1 MSSSQAHGRIAS
13 ISDHL
18 AASTSRSALMD
29 SHFGN
34 TPLAPPDPI
43 FHLIAFYKAD
53 PDKLKIDLGVGAYR
67 DNAGNPWVLP
77 VVKKA
82 ELMIV
87 QDTSLNHEYLN
98 IDGLKSFTEA
108 SVKLILGANSPVI
121 SEKRVTSVQTISGT
135 GAVRLGAEFL
145 ARFKMAPVY
154 ISNPTWGNHRSIFA
168 DAGFKDIREYKYWN
182 PQTRGLYIE
191 EILKTFKEAPNGSIL
206 ILHPCA
212 HNPTGVDPT
221 LDQWKMIAQVA
232 REKNHV
238 VFFDS
243 AYQGFASG
251 DLDKDAAAVRYFASQ
266 GFELLIAQSY
276 AKNFGLYNERTGC
289 LSIVTRDADTAT
301 KANSQLCKLIRAG
314 YSNPPAF
321 GARIVSLV
329 LNTPAMYQE
338 WMGELKGMAD
348 RIISMRFS
356 LYETLLELKTPG
368 TWKHI
373 IDQIGMFSF
382 TGLTLA
388 QVQLLR
394 QKNHIYMTDNG
405 RISMAGLNTGN
416 VRRFAEAVDWAVR
429 NVN

>member
-43 FHLIAFYKAD
+43 FHLIASYKAD

-212 HNPTGVDPT
+212 QPNWCGSH

-238 VFFDS
+238 VFLIPHIK
-243 AYQGFASG
+243 
-251 DLDKDAAAVRYFASQ
+251 DLPVAIWIRMLQPTLDFTTSVLVVSLCDPR
-266 GFELLIAQSY
+266 
-276 AKNFGLYNERTGC
+276 C
-289 LSIVTRDADTAT
+289 DTAT